1 MDWQLVA
8 QLGSTAFV
16 AIFAIGC
23 FYKLATN
30 HSQHELS
37 ARREET
43 KVLQELVGEVK
54 ELRTDIKN
62 SISNLFEI
70 IKK

>member
-1 MDWQLVA
+1 MDWQFIA

-16 AIFAIGC
+16 AIFAISC

-37 ARREET
+37 ARQEET
-43 KVLQELVGEVK
+43 KVLQELVGEVR
-54 ELRTDIKN
+54 ELRSDIKN
-62 SISNLFEI
+62 TISNICEI